1 MKQIDVSDETY
12 DRLRFAA
19 QVFGVSITEVV
30 ERMVQPHRATGA
42 ESASPEPPEAAEQ
55 AQQAQQV
62 PVHVVYQNTR
72 IQGLFEPDTNLLKI
86 TTGDLAG
93 HTYSSPS
100 AAAIAVVE
108 KMNPGRAFPQTN
120 GRTFW
125 VVDSTG
131 KTLRSILGK
140 R

>member
-30 ERMVQPHRATGA
+30 ERMVQPHRAAGA

-55 AQQAQQV
+55 ARQV

-72 IQGLFEPDTNLLKI
+72 VQGLFEPDTNLLKI

-93 HTYSSPS
+93 RTYSSPS
-100 AAAIAVVE
+100 SAAIAVVE

>member
-1 MKQIDVSDETY
+1 MKQIDVYDDTY

-19 QVFGVSITEVV
+19 KVFGVSIAEVV
-30 ERMVQPHRATGA
+30 ERMVQTHDGPQVGA
-42 ESASPEPPEAAEQ
+42 VKPEQPAPPTQTHE
-55 AQQAQQV
+55 V
-62 PVHVVYQNTR
+62 PVHVVYQNIR
-72 IQGLFEPDTNLLKI
+72 IQGLFEPDTNLLRI

-93 HTYSSPS
+93 RTYSSPS